1 MSKKTTKPE
10 SPGAAESTSGTD
22 NPAVTSETVTAN
34 STDTAEGGGDGV
46 DSAASEGSTIEAA
59 KPDTTSPQPQP
70 PGAPADGTAGATDK
84 PKAASKVSAK
94 ALYVVGTCPVLHDHE
109 VYQPGDELE
118 LTAAEAARLDGKVE
132 AAKA

>member
-1 MSKKTTKPE
+1 MAGENMSKAT
-10 SPGAAESTSGTD
+10 
-22 NPAVTSETVTAN
+22 
-34 STDTAEGGGDGV
+34 
-46 DSAASEGSTIEAA
+46 A
-59 KPDTTSPQPQP
+59 KPKTTSPQPKP
-70 PGAPADGTAGATDK
+70 PGAAADGGAGATDK
-84 PKAASKVSAK
+84 PTTASKVSAK

>member
-1 MSKKTTKPE
+1 MSKAT
-10 SPGAAESTSGTD
+10 
-22 NPAVTSETVTAN
+22 
-34 STDTAEGGGDGV
+34 
-46 DSAASEGSTIEAA
+46 A
-59 KPDTTSPQPQP
+59 KPNTTSPQPKP
-70 PGAPADGTAGATDK
+70 PGAAADGGAGATDK
-84 PKAASKVSAK
+84 PAAASKVSAK